1 MFEDSKLN
9 GEVAKA
15 ALANED
21 CPHIDQALTLMRAC
35 LYAPGTRERYGPCF
49 LLSTG
54 EYACLTWWRSEKG
67 YVEWRP
73 ALRASRPASSS
84 CTGGGRRVR
93 GAEGEKH

>member
-21 CPHIDQALTLMRAC
+21 CPHIDQAMSPDEGLTFTRS
-35 LYAPGTRERYGPCF
+35 GTRERYGPCF

-54 EYACLTWWRSEKG
+54 EY
-67 YVEWRP
+67 
-73 ALRASRPASSS
+73 SRPPD
-84 CTGGGRRVR
+84 GGIRKGM
-93 GAEGEKH
+93 